1 MKYKSRWSGL
11 TVLACAAVFIGSTA
25 ALSGC
30 SGQAS
35 SFGTGSQSGGDPAQV
50 EFFAMDTYMTLTA
63 YGDGAEAALEKAQ
76 AQVEKL
82 ESEWS
87 VTDENSEIYQLDHS
101 GGNPVTLS
109 EDTAD
114 IVSFALEMARE
125 TDGDLDPTIYPVLE
139 AWGFTTDENRIPSQE
154 ELDALLANVG
164 YERVQMDGTTVQ
176 LPAGMEFDLGA
187 VGKGYAGDILA
198 RLLKDEGVTSALLD
212 LGGNIQA
219 VGERPG
225 GGDWR
230 LGIRSP
236 FDGGEGVLG
245 MLLASDCAVVT
256 SGNYERYFVG
266 EDGKEYGHIIDPD
279 TGYPVDNGLAS
290 VTIITEEGKRGDAL
304 STSMF
309 VKGLDEASR
318 YWRDHQDFE
327 MLLVTQDGQIYLTE
341 GIEDQFTLS
350 SDFGN
355 METHVIKRDEQ

>member
-11 TVLACAAVFIGSTA
+11 TALACAAVFIGSTA
-25 ALSGC
+25 ALGGC

-35 SFGTGSQSGGDPAQV
+35 SSGTGSQSGGDPAQV

-87 VTDENSEIYQLDHS
+87 VTDENSEIYQLNHS

-198 RLLKDEGVTSALLD
+198 QLLKDEGVTSALLD

-350 SDFGN
+350 TDFGN

>member
-1 MKYKSRWSGL
+1 MKYKHRL
-11 TVLACAAVFIGSTA
+11 TALTALACASALTA
-25 ALSGC
+25 C
-30 SGQAS
+30 SGQS
-35 SFGTGSQSGGDPAQV
+35 GSQAGTSAGDPVQR

-63 YGDGAEAALEKAQ
+63 YGDGAKEALEKAQ
-76 AQVEKL
+76 TEVEKL

-87 VTDENSEIYQLDHS
+87 VTDESSEIYQMNHS
-101 GGNPVTLS
+101 QGSPVTLS
-109 EDTAD
+109 DDTAD
-114 IVSFALEMARE
+114 IVSFALEMAKE
-125 TDGDLDPTIYPVLE
+125 TGGDLDPTIYPVLA

-154 ELDALLANVG
+154 ELDGLLANVG
-164 YERVQMDGTTVQ
+164 YERVELDGNTVQ
-176 LPAGMEFDLGA
+176 LPEGMEFDLGA
-187 VGKGYAGDILA
+187 VGKGYAGDRLA
-198 RLLKDEGVTSALLD
+198 ELLKEEGVSSALLD

-219 VGERPG
+219 IGERPG

-290 VTIITEEGKRGDAL
+290 VTIIADEGKKGDAL

-309 VKGLDEASR
+309 VKGLDEATE
-318 YWRDHQDFE
+318 YWQEHQDFE
-327 MLLVTQDGQIYLTE
+327 MILVTQDGQIYLTE
-341 GIEDQFTLS
+341 GVEDQFTLS
-350 SDFGN
+350 TDFGN
-355 METHVIKRDEQ
+355 MDIHVIKGDEQ

>member
-25 ALSGC
+25 ALGGC

-154 ELDALLANVG
+154 ELDGLLANVG

-198 RLLKDEGVTSALLD
+198 QLLKDEGVTSALLD

-236 FDGGEGVLG
+236 FGG
-245 MLLASDCAVVT
+245 
-256 SGNYERYFVG
+256 
-266 EDGKEYGHIIDPD
+266 P
-279 TGYPVDNGLAS
+279 
-290 VTIITEEGKRGDAL
+290 
-304 STSMF
+304 
-309 VKGLDEASR
+309 
-318 YWRDHQDFE
+318 
-327 MLLVTQDGQIYLTE
+327 
-341 GIEDQFTLS
+341 
-350 SDFGN
+350 
-355 METHVIKRDEQ
+355 